1 MGNVSKHKPDLKRL
15 FELEMVKIAGRFGID
30 RKKITQ
36 EYLLDLLGIIHR
48 RYKGFMLSDLKE
60 AFELLICGD
69 LDSFL
74 PKDSQGQPDKK
85 VFGELTV
92 DFVLRVLNAY
102 RKRKESREPKA
113 LLVYKK
119 VYTEAE
125 IKAIHGVFVADLI
138 KWADVDKM
146 VKPFGG
152 IGEGSTHVYEL
163 FAKWG
168 LVPYDSGIEQEPEP
182 KPKNEQQM
190 PRISRLE
197 SVDDLIGSKTKG
209 FVVRANMVKRA
220 IEKLHKEGRTLKQ
233 IIENHE

>member
-1 MGNVSKHKPDLKRL
+1 MSNVSKHKPDLKRL

-69 LDSFL
+69 LDPFL
-74 PKDSQGQPDKK
+74 PKDTQGQPDKK

-138 KWADVDKM
+138 QWADVDKM

-152 IGEGSTHVYEL
+152 IGAGSEHVYDL

-168 LVPYDSGIEQEPEP
+168 LVPAEAKPEP
-182 KPKNEQQM
+182 VKEQPEQAM
-190 PRISRLE
+190 PRVNRME
-197 SVDDLIGSKTKG
+197 RAEDLLGTKTKD

-220 IEKLHKEGRTLKQ
+220 IEKLHKEGKTLKS
-233 IIENHE
+233 IIETHDKN